1 MYSLDELIEYEWDCF
16 DILATTGGWDAVYI
30 RYPMEDDE
38 EEEYKSAYALIVER
52 LKARSTCERLTCDN
66 CHKTAS
72 CMERCVGMTNDG
84 DFFCQECRNWECA
97 GCVER
102 SLYRNAI
109 VNSNKAQGGCQ
120 PIVSKHELRK
130 VLLSIIKDELVRF
143 ESDFHSYVLSQLK
156 KAGGS
161 YTDNA
166 RVLLKQMVET
176 VFVEDGDFDGMHNA
190 IVSFNYTTPFI
201 VNENGVECINHLHGK
216 VDETKEKAGIKD
228 KELIFGIDPL
238 QGEDDT
244 HILTKVSRRL
254 GYASFDKYKS
264 DSEGMT
270 LGGFFKKYPID
281 YVKIYGHSLGD
292 ADYSYFQSIF
302 DDVDLYGGTTKLC
315 FFGREKGKKPSEQYS
330 EVDVGKVCGL
340 IERYAA
346 SLPDKEKGKNLL
358 NKLIF
363 ENRLIIDNLPRP
375 A

>member
-1 MYSLDELIEYEWDCF
+1 
-16 DILATTGGWDAVYI
+16 
-30 RYPMEDDE
+30 
-38 EEEYKSAYALIVER
+38 
-52 LKARSTCERLTCDN
+52 
-66 CHKTAS
+66 
-72 CMERCVGMTNDG
+72 MERCVGMTNDG